1 MLAVSEYDFVTENE
15 IKKDSKEFIR
25 YFLCSL
31 VSLILDLGTFSI
43 LIRVFGIHWF
53 YAACIGFLL
62 GSSFAY
68 VGSIFW
74 VFQSRR
80 MADDQAREFFFF
92 VSIGVCGLILC
103 ECLLWLGITVLQ
115 FSPELTRAVASV
127 VTFLFNFLV
136 RKIALFRG

>member
-1 MLAVSEYDFVTENE
+1 MSVCDLKKDGE

-31 VSLILDLGTFSI
+31 FSLMLDLGAFSL
-43 LIRVFGIHWF
+43 LIRVFGVHWF
-53 YAACIGFLL
+53 YAACIGFML
-62 GSSFAY
+62 GSSFSY
-68 VGSIFW
+68 IGSIFW

-80 MADDQAREFFFF
+80 MANDQAREFFLF
-92 VSIGVCGLILC
+92 VSIGVCGLLLC
-103 ECLLWLGITVLQ
+103 ECLLWLGITVLK